1 MSTEEIINKM
11 SERMYFHEEMTDL
24 LIADFITKERY
35 LQLRKLFKT
44 EEREFALKIV
54 KELYNKHIFNIYEEA

>member
-44 EEREFALKIV
+44 EAREFALKIV
-54 KELYNKHIFNIYEEA
+54 KELYNKHILNIYEEA